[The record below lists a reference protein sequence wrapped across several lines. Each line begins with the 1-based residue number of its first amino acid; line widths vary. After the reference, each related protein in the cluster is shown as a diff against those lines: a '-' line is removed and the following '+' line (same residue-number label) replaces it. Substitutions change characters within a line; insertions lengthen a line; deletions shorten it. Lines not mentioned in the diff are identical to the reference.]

1 MKATDLREKNP
12 SQLKEMLLGLAREL
26 FDLRMQKGVGEVQVK
41 SHHFKR
47 IRSSIARIKTILT
60 EKAKTV

>member
-1 MKATDLREKNP
+1 MKVSDLKTKTPRELN
-12 SQLKEMLLGLAREL
+12 EMVLTLMREL
-26 FDLRMQKGVGEVQVK
+26 FDLRMQKGIGEMQMK

-47 IRSSIARIKTILT
+47 IRRLVARVKTILT